1 MIRKSNVAAGPLPNM
16 KMSGVLVAD
25 APKGAAAAM
34 TRNTSAMPPM
44 APCLSWLLWPDPL
57 LSHNGN
63 LLLLLPLLASK
74 EIPNVELRRSR
85 PAAPGDVVPGH
96 IPKRELPPMQQAI
109 RDFSC
114 EKSVYHFHQAID
126 RDFKSSNTYE
136 RQGPHA
142 RRRTAAPTAR
152 PTRDPVDGHGRSMPP
167 RVCTRNQPDAHHP
180 CPALRAHSARHAV
193 RRLERVRHAPSW
205 VSGEWPLFLVLNEL

>member
-1 MIRKSNVAAGPLPNM
+1 MLE
-16 KMSGVLVAD
+16 LVAL
-25 APKGAAAAM
+25 A
-34 TRNTSAMPPM
+34 RSVV
-44 APCLSWLLWPDPL
+44 
-57 LSHNGN
+57 SHNGN
-63 LLLLLPLLASK
+63 LLLFSHLARRKS
-74 EIPNVELRRSR
+74 PMSSCVEAVPQRRGRDSR
-85 PAAPGDVVPGH
+85 PHSKAGAAANAASHSRFLMRKVSLS
-96 IPKRELPPMQQAI
+96 LPSGNRSGFQE
-109 RDFSC
+109 F
-114 EKSVYHFHQAID
+114 E
-126 RDFKSSNTYE
+126 TYE

-205 VSGEWPLFLVLNEL
+205 VSGKWPLFLVLNEL